1 MRNGSKVFGIGL
13 SRTGTTS
20 LTRALEHLGHR
31 TIHYPHDPVTLAEL
45 SGSVYR
51 LSVLDEFDAVTDI
64 TVSPYYAQLD
74 SAYPGS
80 KFVLTVRNMDQ
91 WLVSMAK
98 HFDRLGPHLEQH
110 PEMRPFTDFICAAVY
125 GTQAFE
131 RERMKWVYETHV
143 QNVRSFFRGRPDD
156 LLEVDICSGAG
167 WTELCSFL
175 GQPTPDT
182 TFPYLNRG
190 KVDRS
195 EQGDNVLRGP

>member
-1 MRNGSKVFGIGL
+1 MNSGAKVFGIGL

-20 LTRALEHLGHR
+20 LMRALGHLGYK

-51 LSVLDEFDAVTDI
+51 LSVLDEFDAITDI

-80 KFVLTVRNMDQ
+80 KFVLTVRNMEQ

-98 HFDRLGPHLEQH
+98 HFDRLVPHLKQH

-125 GTQAFE
+125 GTQTFE

-143 QNVRSFFRGRPDD
+143 QNVRSFFESRPDD
-156 LLEVDICSGAG
+156 LLEVDICSGVG

-175 GQPTPDT
+175 GQPVPDM

-190 KVDRS
+190 KVDRL
-195 EQGDNVLRGP
+195 EHKRIKG